1 MPLTAQSNV
10 ENNPPQTPKFP
21 PSTGALALI
30 AVRAPI
36 LRSPY
41 GLLRNPFTPCH
52 TDPPIAYKKKLLAC
66 FRYCGSKCGKV
77 NCYKQSG
84 SMYKTLETISWLE
97 SAVALLTPIQN
108 APPKSFNATHGHGS
122 LVWSILESA
131 SVFLLFTVLS
141 SSNCEYDSKSTDNM
155 FRGWRRIARP
165 RIWNGGSE
173 VLLKIVT
180 LVNSNC
186 HIHKCKTLKEIFSV
200 RTRSWASILRLQNLW
215 A

>member
-1 MPLTAQSNV
+1 MVQTSSLVLSAIILWNPIPTPSITANKHAHPIAEFRAAFAPPRIAKDPPVKNPAMTSCMLTLTLIVNYPFHQIWHGGKFRNGHILALYGSSFFLMPLTAQSNV

-84 SMYKTLETISWLE
+84 FINKTLETIS
-97 SAVALLTPIQN
+97 
-108 APPKSFNATHGHGS
+108 
-122 LVWSILESA
+122 
-131 SVFLLFTVLS
+131 
-141 SSNCEYDSKSTDNM
+141 
-155 FRGWRRIARP
+155 
-165 RIWNGGSE
+165 
-173 VLLKIVT
+173 
-180 LVNSNC
+180 
-186 HIHKCKTLKEIFSV
+186 
-200 RTRSWASILRLQNLW
+200 
-215 A
+215 